1 MTTSRPHHPAH
12 RRRVA
17 TAVASDLLLLAA
29 AACTHHPAP
38 TPAVSTPPPA
48 TTSPTPA
55 GTASPT
61 APFGLPKPASPVPTG
76 KPGLP
81 EGGLVDPA
89 TVNQRDADAVGVAAL
104 TDMYRHD
111 TTIDASPTD
120 ALRRSVPWLSTRY
133 RAALVAAQPH
143 GAGTTWTSWA
153 AHKAYTRVAVTLEH
167 DYGQPADTATVASR
181 VYAVTVTPV
190 GRDAWH
196 GTPSTT
202 AVFVTLTRADARQ
215 PWRVDTLTTS

>member
-1 MTTSRPHHPAH
+1 MTTRHPQDQH
-12 RRRVA
+12 QRRRAA
-17 TAVASDLLLLAA
+17 TVVVSGLLLFAA
-29 AACTHHPAP
+29 AACTHQPAA
-38 TPAVSTPPPA
+38 TPAASTPPPA
-48 TTSPTPA
+48 PATATPT

-81 EGGLVDPA
+81 KGGLVDPG
-89 TVNQRDADAVGVAAL
+89 TVNQRDADVVGQAAL
-104 TDMYRHD
+104 TDMYRQD
-111 TTIDASPTD
+111 TLIDASPTD

-133 RAALVAAQPH
+133 RAALTVAQPH

-167 DYGQPADTATVASR
+167 DYGQPADTPTVASR

-190 GRDAWH
+190 GRDAWR
-196 GTPSTT
+196 GTPATSV
-202 AVFVTLTRADARQ
+202 VFLTVTRADARQ
-215 PWRVDTLTTS
+215 PWRVDALTTG